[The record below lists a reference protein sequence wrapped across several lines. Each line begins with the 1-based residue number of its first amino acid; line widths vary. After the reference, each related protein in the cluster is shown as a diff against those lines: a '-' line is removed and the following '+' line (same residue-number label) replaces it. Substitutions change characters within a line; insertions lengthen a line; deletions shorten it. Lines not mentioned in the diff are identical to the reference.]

1 MGTITAMITKEELG
15 NRIRAVRKERGL
27 TLKELERI
35 SGFSA
40 THISEIERG
49 KTSPTIGA
57 LVKISQALGKDASF
71 FLEEEQ
77 LKEIA
82 VVEREQR
89 QPLPGDVAKVRGE
102 YLTPGIPG
110 GRLNAYML
118 YLEPG
123 DRRDVVYE
131 AHAGEEGVF
140 LIAGRVEVL
149 VGERHYLL
157 EPGDV
162 VQYPADRV
170 HGFRNVGREEAQLL
184 MVSTKRVREKRSSS
198 GTTGRAF

>member
-1 MGTITAMITKEELG
+1 MATTTVMITKEELG

-57 LVKISQALGKDASF
+57 LVKISQALGRDTSF

-77 LKEIA
+77 LSEVA
-82 VVEREQR
+82 VVHREER
-89 QPLPGDVAKVRGE
+89 QPLPMEVAKVRGE

-110 GRLNAYML
+110 GRLNAYMM

-123 DRRDVVYE
+123 DHRDVAYE
-131 AHAGEEGVF
+131 PHGGEEGVL
-140 LIAGRVEVL
+140 LISGRVEVL
-149 VGERHYLL
+149 VGGRSFAL

-162 VQYPADRV
+162 VQYPADRI
-170 HGFRNVGREEAQLL
+170 HGFRNLGQDEAQILL
-184 MVSTKRVREKRSSS
+184 VSTKRVREKKSSS
-198 GTTGRAF
+198 GTTGRIF